1 MSFPPSTPQAGQ
13 PISHP
18 ASAPE
23 RPRTTLAFILRMAWR
38 DSRASRTR
46 LLLFTLCMVVGIAA
60 LVAVR
65 SFGHTLERAVANQ
78 ARSLLGA
85 DLTVSSRI
93 AFTSE
98 HEDFLQ
104 SIPGHASREITF
116 STMIVFPRTGD
127 TRLVQARAL
136 EGPFPYYGQLETSPP
151 EAEPAFRNRQ
161 GLLVEESLLLQFNAQ
176 VGDPIRLGNF
186 ESTIAGALLKVPG
199 ESVAFASL
207 APRVYLPMADLEATG
222 LLRQGS
228 LARYRVHY
236 QLPPDIQPDTL
247 VAQLQPRLDPLRLST
262 TTVQERKEDLGDS
275 LRNLYHF
282 LSLVGFVAL
291 LLGGV
296 GIASAIQV
304 HVRQKLPTV
313 AMLRCLGC
321 PVWTAFAIYL
331 VQALTLGAFGAVLG
345 SATGI
350 AIQYALPVIVADWIP
365 FPITVQTS
373 PLAIV
378 EAAGLG
384 FALCLLFALLPIAAV
399 RHISPLAVLRLG
411 DLTAAT
417 RDPFRWAILAAL
429 ALLVTAFSL
438 AHTQRWQEGLG
449 FAAGLFIAFAALAG
463 LGQALIA
470 GARRLRLNRFPFVIR
485 QGWASVH
492 RPQNRT
498 VLLIVALGLGTF
510 LLVTLQ
516 LTQSVLLKQLVSG
529 QDSERGNAILFDI
542 QPDQTEAVADLLQ
555 SLNLPVLDQAPIV
568 TMRLMTIAGRPVEEI
583 LSDPAADA
591 PRWALRRE
599 FRSTFATQL
608 RESETLVAGTWHERV
623 APDTDLIPVSVEDG
637 IARELGVGLG
647 DILEWDVQGIPLKT
661 QVASLRQV
669 DWRRVQPNFFVVF
682 PLGPLDDAP
691 AFHVLVTRVDSPESS
706 AALQRAV
713 VQQFPNVSAIDITVV
728 LRTLDDILGRIA
740 FAIRFMAGFTVITGL
755 MVLVATVLSGRF
767 QRLKESILLRV
778 LGASRAQVRNILCVE
793 YTVLGGLAA
802 LCGVILA
809 LAATAVLCLA
819 VFKVPF
825 TPPLLPPLLALLL
838 VPLLTTLTGWLASR
852 GVTTHPPLEIL
863 RHDA

>member
-1 MSFPPSTPQAGQ
+1 MSFPPSAPQ
-13 PISHP
+13 P
-18 ASAPE
+18 AAATY

-65 SFGHTLERAVANQ
+65 SFGHTLERAVEDQ

-85 DLTVSSRI
+85 DLAVSSRI
-93 AFTSE
+93 AFTGE

-104 SIPGHASREITF
+104 SIPGDASREITF

-127 TRLVQARAL
+127 TRLIQARAL
-136 EGPFPYYGQLETSPP
+136 EGPFPYYGQLDTAPP

-176 VGDPIRLGNF
+176 IGDPIRLGNF
-186 ESTIAGALLKVPG
+186 TSTIAGALLKVPG

-207 APRVYLPMADLEATG
+207 APRVYLPMADLESTG

-228 LARYRVHY
+228 LARYRVLY
-236 QLPPDIQPDTL
+236 RLPPDIQPDAL
-247 VAQLQPRLDPLRLST
+247 VAQLQPRLDLLRLST

-331 VQALTLGAFGAVLG
+331 VQALTLGAFGAALG
-345 SATGI
+345 SAAGI
-350 AIQYALPVIVADWIP
+350 AIQYALPVVVADWIP
-365 FPITVQTS
+365 FPITIHTS

-384 FALCLLFALLPIAAV
+384 FALCLLFALLPITAV
-399 RHISPLAVLRLG
+399 RLISPLAVLRLG
-411 DLTAAT
+411 NLTGPT
-417 RDPFRWAILAAL
+417 RDPFRWGILAAL

-449 FAAGLFIAFAALAG
+449 FAAGLFLAFATLAG
-463 LGQALIA
+463 LGQALVA
-470 GARRLRLNRFPFVIR
+470 GARRIQLDPFPFVIR

-498 VLLIVALGLGTF
+498 LLLIVSLGLGTF

-529 QDSERGNAILFDI
+529 QDTGRANAILFDI

-555 SLNLPVLDQAPIV
+555 TQGLPVLDQAPIV
-568 TMRLMTIAGRPVEEI
+568 TMRLMTIAGRPVEDI
-583 LSDPAADA
+583 LADPTADA

-599 FRSTFATQL
+599 FRSTFAAQL
-608 RESETLVAGTWHERV
+608 RDSETLVAGTWHERV
-623 APDTDLIPVSVEDG
+623 SPDTDLIPVSVEDG
-637 IARELGVGLG
+637 IARELGVDLG
-647 DILEWDVQGIPLKT
+647 DLLEWDVQGIPLKT

-682 PLGPLDDAP
+682 PMGPIDEAP
-691 AFHVLVTRVDSPESS
+691 AFHVLVTRVDSPEAS
-706 AALQRAV
+706 AALQRSV
-713 VQQFPNVSAIDITVV
+713 VRQFPNVSAIDITVV

-755 MVLVATVLSGRF
+755 MVLVATVLSGRY

-802 LCGVILA
+802 LSGVILA

-863 RHDA
+863 RHES

>member
-1 MSFPPSTPQAGQ
+1 MNFPLSTPRPGQ
-13 PISHP
+13 PTPQP
-18 ASAPE
+18 ASAPHP
-23 RPRTTLAFILRMAWR
+23 PRTTLAFVLRMAWR

-65 SFGHTLERAVANQ
+65 SFGHTLERAVEDQ
-78 ARSLLGA
+78 ARALLGA

-93 AFTSE
+93 QFTRE
-98 HEDFLQ
+98 HEDFLL
-104 SIPGHASREITF
+104 SIPGQVSREITF
-116 STMIVFPRTGD
+116 SSMIVFPKTGD
-127 TRLVQARAL
+127 TRLIQARAL
-136 EGPFPYYGQLETSPP
+136 EGPFPFYGQLETQPP

-199 ESVAFASL
+199 ESVAFASI
-207 APRVYLPMADLEATG
+207 APRVYLSMADLESTG

-236 QLPPDIQPDTL
+236 QLPPQIQPDAL
-247 VAQLQPRLDPLRLST
+247 VSQLQPRLDQLRLST

-304 HVRQKLPTV
+304 HVRQKLPTI

-331 VQALTLGAFGAVLG
+331 VQGMTLGAVGATLG
-345 SATGI
+345 SIAGI
-350 AIQYALPVIVADWIP
+350 AIQHALPRIVADWLP
-365 FPITVQTS
+365 FPITVLTS
-373 PLAIV
+373 PLAIL

-399 RHISPLAVLRLG
+399 RQVSPLAVLRLG
-411 DLTAAT
+411 NPFPST

-429 ALLVTAFSL
+429 AALITAFSL

-449 FAAGLFIAFAALAG
+449 FAAGLFLAFAALAG
-463 LGQALIA
+463 LGQTLVA
-470 GARRLRLNRFPFVIR
+470 GARRLRLDRFPFVIR

-498 VLLIVALGLGTF
+498 LLLIVALGLGTF

-529 QDSERGNAILFDI
+529 QDAGRGNAILFDI
-542 QPDQTEAVADLLQ
+542 QPDQTEAVAQLLQ
-555 SLNLPVLDQAPIV
+555 SQNLPVLDQAPIV
-568 TMRLMTIAGRPVEEI
+568 TMRLMAIAGRPVEDI
-583 LSDPAADA
+583 LADPTIDA

-599 FRSTFATQL
+599 FRSTFASQL
-608 RESETLVAGTWHERV
+608 RESETLVAGSWHPTV
-623 APDTDLIPVSVEDG
+623 APDADLIPVSVEDG
-637 IARELGVGLG
+637 IARELGVSLG
-647 DILEWDVQGIPLKT
+647 DTLEWDVQGVPLKT

-691 AFHVLVTRVDSPESS
+691 AFHVLVTRVESPQAS
-706 AALQRAV
+706 ATLQREV
-713 VQQFPNVSAIDITVV
+713 VRQFPNVSAIDITVV
-728 LRTLDDILGRIA
+728 LRTLDDILDRIA
-740 FAIRFMAGFTVITGL
+740 FAIRFMAGFTVATGL
-755 MVLVATVLSGRF
+755 LVLIATVLSGRY

-778 LGASRAQVRNILCVE
+778 LGASQAQVRNILCVE
-793 YTVLGGLAA
+793 YTVLGTLAA
-802 LCGVILA
+802 TAGVILA
-809 LAATAVLCLA
+809 LAATAVLSLA

-825 TPPLLPPLLALLL
+825 TPPLLPPLLALIL
-838 VPLLTTLTGWLASR
+838 VPLLTTLTGWFASR

-863 RHDA
+863 RQDS